1 MIEYIHVERFVRLRR
16 AGDAVARVAASV
28 AAAGR
33 RCLRLQ
39 KEGSA

>member
-16 AGDAVARVAASV
+16 AGGAVARMATAV

-33 RCLRLQ
+33 KRLRLQ